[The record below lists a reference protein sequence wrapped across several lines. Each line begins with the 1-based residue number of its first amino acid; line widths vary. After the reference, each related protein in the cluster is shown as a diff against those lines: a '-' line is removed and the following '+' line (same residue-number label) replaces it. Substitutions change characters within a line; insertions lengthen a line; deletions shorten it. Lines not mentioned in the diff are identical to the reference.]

1 MREVTYARRAQPGDS
16 ARKRFQF
23 MTMPELSMIGLVTA
37 FAAGA
42 ASFLSPCVLPLV
54 PGYVSFVA
62 GRTVN
67 DGETSKPLRTLWLS
81 VCFVL
86 GFTTIFVILGAGANA
101 LNLILAPYRYQV
113 TLISGALIVV
123 FGIFTLDLWRPQWS
137 QRELR
142 VHHATPQGTGSL
154 PAYLLGMAFAF
165 GWTPCIGPV
174 LGAILSLA
182 ASSSSGGTDGMV
194 LLAVYS
200 LGLGVPFILAA
211 LFLGSFVTRMGR
223 LRVAG
228 RILRYAAGAVMIAMG
243 VAMMTGHLTDIAF
256 WFLEM
261 FPGLATIG

>member
-1 MREVTYARRAQPGDS
+1 
-16 ARKRFQF
+16 
-23 MTMPELSMIGLVTA
+23 MTMPELSVIGVATA

-42 ASFLSPCVLPLV
+42 VSFLSPCVLPLV

-62 GRTVN
+62 GRTV
-67 DGETSKPLRTLWLS
+67 DGGENAKPLRTLWLAL
-81 VCFVL
+81 CFVL

-101 LNLILAPYRYQV
+101 LNMLLAPYRYQV
-113 TLISGALIVV
+113 TLLSGALIVL

-142 VHHATPQGTGSL
+142 VHATPQGAGAL

-182 ASSSSGGTDGMV
+182 ASSSSRGVDGMV

-211 LFLGSFVTRMGR
+211 LFLGGFVSRMSG
-223 LRVAG
+223 LRRAG
-228 RILRYAAGAVMIAMG
+228 RALRYVTGSIMIVMG
-243 VAMMTGHLTDIAF
+243 VAMMTGHLTDVAF
-256 WFLEM
+256 WFLET
-261 FPGLATIG
+261 FPALGAIG

>member
-1 MREVTYARRAQPGDS
+1 
-16 ARKRFQF
+16 
-23 MTMPELSMIGLVTA
+23 MTMPELSVIGLATA

-42 ASFLSPCVLPLV
+42 VSFLSPCVLPLV

-67 DGETSKPLRTLWLS
+67 DGESAKPLRTLWLS
-81 VCFVL
+81 CCFVA
-86 GFTTIFVILGAGANA
+86 GFTTIFVILGAGANV
-101 LNLILAPYRYQV
+101 LNLLLAPYRYQV
-113 TLISGALIVV
+113 TLISGALIIL
-123 FGIFTLDLWRPQWS
+123 FGVFTLDLWRPQWS

-142 VHHATPQGTGSL
+142 VHATPQGAGSL

-182 ASSSSGGTDGMV
+182 ASSSSRGADGMV

-200 LGLGVPFILAA
+200 LGLGVPFVLAA

-228 RILRYAAGAVMIAMG
+228 RVLRYAAGAIMIAMG

-256 WFLEM
+256 WFLET
-261 FPGLATIG
+261 FPALGRIG